1 MELKGSKTEA
11 NLLAAFES
19 KAHQKNLYD
28 SFAYRFAYVGLQQV
42 QDATY
47 NAAKLEA
54 THAKILYE
62 LLYGPVKDTK
72 ENMKMLL
79 EDQQKMGAEFL
90 DCAKV
95 AEKEGLEEA
104 AAFYTDTAKIHDEHM
119 EMLKKFVYIF
129 ENDKVYKKDEEVD
142 WVCVACGL
150 VARERNAPEECPYC
164 EHPVSL
170 FHFRYRDF

>member
-1 MELKGSKTEA
+1 MDLKGSKTEA

-42 QDATY
+42 QDTTY
-47 NAAKLEA
+47 NASKLEA

-62 LLYGPVKDTK
+62 FLYGPIKDTK
-72 ENMKMLL
+72 HNMKTLL
-79 EDQQKMGAEFL
+79 EDQEKLGAEFL
-90 DCAKV
+90 ECAKV
-95 AEKEGLEEA
+95 AKEEGLEEA
-104 AAFYTDTAKIHDEHM
+104 ATYYENTAKIHDDHM
-119 EMLKKFVYIF
+119 DMLKQFVDIF
-129 ENDKVYKKDEEVD
+129 ENDTVYKKDVDID

-150 VARERNAPEECPYC
+150 VAQQHSAPEECPYC

>member
-19 KAHQKNLYD
+19 KAHQKNMYD

-42 QDATY
+42 QDAIY

-62 LLYGPVKDTK
+62 FLYGPVKDTK
-72 ENMKMLL
+72 ENMKLLL
-79 EDQQKMGAEFL
+79 EDQRQIGAAYYE
-90 DCAKV
+90 CAKI
-95 AEKEGLEEA
+95 AKEEGFEEA
-104 AAFYTDTAKIHDEHM
+104 AAYFADTAKIHDEHRD
-119 EMLKKFVYIF
+119 MLEQFVYIF
-129 ENDKVYKKDEEVD
+129 ENDKVYKKDEDVD
-142 WVCVACGL
+142 WVCVACGH
-150 VARERNAPEECPYC
+150 VARGRNAPEECPYC
-164 EHPVSL
+164 KHPVSL

>member
-1 MELKGSKTEA
+1 VELKGSKTEA

-28 SFAYRFAYVGLQQV
+28 SFAYRFAYEGLQQV

-54 THAKILYE
+54 THTKVLYE
-62 LLYGPVKDTK
+62 FLHGPVKETK

-90 DCAKV
+90 ECSKIAKEEGFDDV
-95 AEKEGLEEA
+95 AALYA
-104 AAFYTDTAKIHDEHM
+104 DTAKIHDEHM
-119 EMLKKFVYIF
+119 DMLKQFAYIF

-142 WVCVACGL
+142 WVCVACGH
-150 VARERNAPEECPYC
+150 VAQAHSAPEECPYC

>member
-1 MELKGSKTEA
+1 MELKGSKTET

-54 THAKILYE
+54 THAKVLYE
-62 LLYGPVKDTK
+62 LLYGPVKETK
-72 ENMKMLL
+72 DNMKTLV
-79 EDQQKMGAEFL
+79 EEQQRMGAEYHE
-90 DCAKV
+90 CAKT
-95 AEKEGLEEA
+95 AKEEGLEEA
-104 AAFYTDTAKIHDEHM
+104 AAYYADTAKIHDDYID
-119 EMLKKFVYIF
+119 MLKQFAYIF

-142 WVCVACGL
+142 WICVACGY
-150 VARERNAPEECPYC
+150 VAHNRNAPEECPYC
-164 EHPVSL
+164 KHPVSL
-170 FHFRYRDF
+170 FHFKYRDF